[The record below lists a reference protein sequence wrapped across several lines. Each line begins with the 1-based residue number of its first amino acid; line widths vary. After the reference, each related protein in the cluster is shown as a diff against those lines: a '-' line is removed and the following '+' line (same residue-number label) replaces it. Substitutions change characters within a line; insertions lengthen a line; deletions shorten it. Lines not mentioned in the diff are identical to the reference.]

1 MTNLDNLFELHEIV
15 KVFLKEPKSSN
26 NLFQIDFGV
35 SYRPSKNEEVV
46 FETVSVFLTYS
57 KSSKNSLIVQIDE
70 NRTCYINNISQN
82 KELGLQT
89 LVSHEMGTKRSLY
102 EGYKRGLEI
111 CDVIIDYGVENGF
124 VSIRNS
130 LRCHID
136 SMEGV
141 GFVEL
146 EPTLKEVA

>member
-1 MTNLDNLFELHEIV
+1 
-15 KVFLKEPKSSN
+15 
-26 NLFQIDFGV
+26 
-35 SYRPSKNEEVV
+35 
-46 FETVSVFLTYS
+46 
-57 KSSKNSLIVQIDE
+57 
-70 NRTCYINNISQN
+70 
-82 KELGLQT
+82 
-89 LVSHEMGTKRSLY
+89 MGTKRSLY

-130 LRCHID
+130 LGCHID

-146 EPTLKEVA
+146 EPTLKKVA